1 MGAHQRLARL
11 IVRKRAGP
19 RVWTKV
25 LLHELA
31 GSPGSGGLGTGSG
44 GLGTGPECSPAR

>member
-1 MGAHQRLARL
+1 MGAHQRLART
-11 IVRKRAGP
+11 IVHERAGP

-31 GSPGSGGLGTGSG
+31 GSPGSGGLGTG
-44 GLGTGPECSPAR
+44 PERSPAR